1 MLKMKKMLI
10 LTACLALFLGIGA
23 PVAKAEEAVT
33 LQVIVIALGD
43 APIENATV
51 TVGDR
56 EDTTKNNGSCVFTLP
71 PGDYT
76 ICAKGEWG
84 GMTGQKCQDVTL
96 HGTNRFVVLELF
108 QKPSSVW

>member
-1 MLKMKKMLI
+1 MKKVLI
-10 LTACLALFLGIGA
+10 VTACLALFLGVGSPI
-23 PVAKAEEAVT
+23 VKAEEAVT
-33 LQVIVIALGD
+33 LQVIVIALGN

-56 EDTTKNNGSCVFTLP
+56 EDTTQHNGSCVFTLP

-76 ICAKGEWG
+76 VCAKGEWG
-84 GMTGQKCQDVTL
+84 GMSAEKCQDVNL
-96 HGTNRFVVLELF
+96 EGSNRFVVLELF